1 MNKIIVGLVILAIGM
16 WAAVT
21 WWWFLLDILKGLAA
35 IILVLGGLTL
45 IALGLK
51 SSTKTAA

>member
-21 WWWFLLDILKGLAA
+21 WWWFLLDILKGLVA

-51 SSTKTAA
+51 NTIKTAA

>member
-1 MNKIIVGLVILAIGM
+1 MNKIIAGLIILAVGM

-35 IILVLGGLTL
+35 IILVLGGFTL
-45 IALGLK
+45 IALGIK
-51 SSTKTAA
+51 GTTKTAV

>member
-1 MNKIIVGLVILAIGM
+1 MNKIIAGLIILAVGM

-45 IALGLK
+45 IALGIK
-51 SSTKTAA
+51 GTTKTAV